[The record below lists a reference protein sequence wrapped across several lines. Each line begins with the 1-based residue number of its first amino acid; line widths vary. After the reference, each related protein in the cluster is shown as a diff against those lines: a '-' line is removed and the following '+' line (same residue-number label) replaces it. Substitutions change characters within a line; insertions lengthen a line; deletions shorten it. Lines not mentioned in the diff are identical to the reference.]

1 MKEKSI
7 QDLIL
12 LAHQI
17 LSQPMEN
24 ADFSALKQKAL
35 SIYENLTIAEYL
47 SKTSSPTISSA
58 EMTTKAQTP
67 PAELPQPSVVEKV
80 TPPSVLPQNPI
91 VEKTTITSL
100 EDILSQ
106 VPSDPIFEEKSLSK
120 DTPVKTLNDVIN
132 TQTFQIGLN
141 DRIAFISHLFEGNE
155 ADFSEAVEA
164 LKKQPSADVALRFIQ
179 EKIKPVFNNWEGKEE
194 YEERFV
200 NIILRKFN

>member
-7 QDLIL
+7 QDLML

-35 SIYENLTIAEYL
+35 SIYENLTIAEHL
-47 SKTSSPTISSA
+47 HKVSSPVMASVETISRI
-58 EMTTKAQTP
+58 QTP
-67 PAELPQPSVVEKV
+67 PPAMPQSTVIEKV
-80 TPPSVLPQNPI
+80 TPQNPI
-91 VEKTTITSL
+91 TQKTTVTSL

>member
-7 QDLIL
+7 QDLML

-35 SIYENLTIAEYL
+35 SIYENLTIAEHL
-47 SKTSSPTISSA
+47 HKVSSPVMASVETISRI
-58 EMTTKAQTP
+58 QTP
-67 PAELPQPSVVEKV
+67 PPAMPQSTVIEKV
-80 TPPSVLPQNPI
+80 TPQNPI
-91 VEKTTITSL
+91 TQKTTATSL
-100 EDILSQ
+100 EDLLSQ

-141 DRIAFISHLFEGNE
+141 DRIAFISHLFEGSE
-155 ADFSEAVEA
+155 ADFTEAIEA